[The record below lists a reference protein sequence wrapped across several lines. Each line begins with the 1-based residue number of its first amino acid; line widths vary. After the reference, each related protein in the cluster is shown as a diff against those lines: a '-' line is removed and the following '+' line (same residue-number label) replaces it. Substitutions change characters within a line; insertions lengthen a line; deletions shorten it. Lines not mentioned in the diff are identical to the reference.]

1 MIDRMV
7 KEEELRVKQELKEEE
22 QKTESARRRKW
33 ARERVLE
40 MIFRRKLERVN
51 DTIAAR
57 GKGKRSQVSV
67 EGPGGTEA
75 LVQRLVE
82 ATVVSQIIK

>member
-1 MIDRMV
+1 MVDRMV

-22 QKTESARRRKW
+22 QKKESERKRKW

-40 MIFRRKLERVN
+40 MIFRRKLEKVN

-57 GKGKRSQVSV
+57 GKGKRSQVSA

-75 LVQRLVE
+75 LVRRLVE
-82 ATVVSQIIK
+82 ATVVSQITK